1 MLVAGEAS
9 GDAHG
14 RELLK
19 ELNILIPELETFG
32 IGGKGMLEM
41 GLRPY
46 FMLDTMQSHGITELL
61 FHLPRLYRTLRL
73 MQEALESEKPDAL
86 VLIDYPGFNLKLAAQ
101 AKKLGIPVIFF
112 SSPQIWV
119 WRSGRI
125 KKIKCMVDLMLV
137 LFPFE
142 ERIYQKA
149 GVKVRWVGHPLLD
162 KEPSTEEIVKFR
174 EQYELD
180 DEQTVLTLAP
190 GSRPSEIQ
198 NHLPV
203 LLQSLDIIKN
213 EIQDLKVL
221 MPVAETI
228 EIGLIESMISSS
240 PVKIRLVQNQ
250 FPVSVRLSQL
260 AIVASGTAS
269 LQTGLALTPSIIIY
283 RVSNMTYWIARKL
296 AKVQHIGMV
305 NILAENE
312 IVPELLQQDLTPER
326 LADEAILLLK
336 DQGRRATM
344 IDHLKQIQSL
354 LGKPGAY
361 QRAAE
366 FLVDQ
371 LKPA

>member
-1 MLVAGEAS
+1 MKLMLVAGEAS

-162 KEPSTEEIVKFR
+162 QEPSTEEIVKFR
-174 EQYELD
+174 EQ
-180 DEQTVLTLAP
+180 DE
-190 GSRPSEIQ
+190 
-198 NHLPV
+198 
-203 LLQSLDIIKN
+203 
-213 EIQDLKVL
+213 
-221 MPVAETI
+221 
-228 EIGLIESMISSS
+228 
-240 PVKIRLVQNQ
+240 
-250 FPVSVRLSQL
+250 
-260 AIVASGTAS
+260 
-269 LQTGLALTPSIIIY
+269 
-283 RVSNMTYWIARKL
+283 
-296 AKVQHIGMV
+296 
-305 NILAENE
+305 
-312 IVPELLQQDLTPER
+312 
-326 LADEAILLLK
+326 
-336 DQGRRATM
+336 
-344 IDHLKQIQSL
+344 
-354 LGKPGAY
+354 
-361 QRAAE
+361 
-366 FLVDQ
+366 
-371 LKPA
+371 

>member
-86 VLIDYPGFNLKLAAQ
+86 VLIDYPGFNLKLAVQ

-142 ERIYQKA
+142 VRIYQK
-149 GVKVRWVGHPLLD
+149 
-162 KEPSTEEIVKFR
+162 
-174 EQYELD
+174 
-180 DEQTVLTLAP
+180 
-190 GSRPSEIQ
+190 
-198 NHLPV
+198 
-203 LLQSLDIIKN
+203 
-213 EIQDLKVL
+213 
-221 MPVAETI
+221 
-228 EIGLIESMISSS
+228 
-240 PVKIRLVQNQ
+240 
-250 FPVSVRLSQL
+250 
-260 AIVASGTAS
+260 
-269 LQTGLALTPSIIIY
+269 
-283 RVSNMTYWIARKL
+283 
-296 AKVQHIGMV
+296 
-305 NILAENE
+305 
-312 IVPELLQQDLTPER
+312 
-326 LADEAILLLK
+326 
-336 DQGRRATM
+336 
-344 IDHLKQIQSL
+344 
-354 LGKPGAY
+354 
-361 QRAAE
+361 
-366 FLVDQ
+366 
-371 LKPA
+371 